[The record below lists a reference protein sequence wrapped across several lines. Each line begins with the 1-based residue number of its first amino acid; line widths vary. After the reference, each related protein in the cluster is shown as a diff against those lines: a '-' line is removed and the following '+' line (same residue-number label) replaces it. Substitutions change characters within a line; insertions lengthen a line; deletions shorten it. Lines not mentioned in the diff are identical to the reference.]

1 MVIDAT
7 VRPISRED
15 LAGSALAREDVI
27 GTPLAAQVFS
37 LTDAIYEQDGRFF

>member
-1 MVIDAT
+1 MVVDAMA
-7 VRPISRED
+7 RPISNEG